1 MGSGWYAMA
10 PATIPVIF
18 PAKVVASAT
27 TATVFPSTRWSAVP
41 THVLQTRHR
50 PSERGI
56 GTQGSAGHAEE
67 CDAENEWEYVFELW
81 EFYAVGM
88 GGGLCGLGLRGW
100 VWGFRGDG
108 ERGEER
114 WWGDGVR

>member
-1 MGSGWYAMA
+1 MA
-10 PATIPVIF
+10 PAIQSILQPC
-18 PAKVVASAT
+18 AVVATSIPT
-27 TATVFPSTRWSAVP
+27 TTVFPTRCFPTGWSAIP

-56 GTQGSAGHAEE
+56 GTQGSAGYAEE
-67 CDAENEWEYVFELW
+67 CDAETEWEYVFELW

-100 VWGFRGDG
+100 VWGFGGDG